1 MAANNDPFNWI
12 MIKQI
17 DDSNISSSSFPIAA
31 NVCICQVFFGIV
43 IVDYLL
49 FQFLFT
55 EIKFQLSIKVIVL
68 KLLRLIME

>member
-31 NVCICQVFFGIV
+31 NVFICQVFLALLLLTKIN
-43 IVDYLL
+43 YLL
-49 FQFLFT
+49 CFC
-55 EIKFQLSIKVIVL
+55 SL
-68 KLLRLIME
+68 K